1 MKTSLKTGILV
12 VALLTFLVPVFS
24 RANTYFPNVQVH
36 SGNPGTINLAPY
48 TGTTSSVVVLK
59 ITNNGGSN
67 GNLALRKTGDG
78 GTFTVASTHVGG
90 SGALFVN
97 GRSHYLTG
105 VTDTNGSIDI
115 VGSAFTWTVVLEAYT
130 LTSTST
136 GSGSSTPLTQEE
148 FDEMLDTSMD
158 TTNSVMTLLGGAL
171 LFLGSMGLIM
181 FYFKNR
187 K

>member
-1 MKTSLKTGILV
+1 MHTASKIGLSI
-12 VALLTFLVPVFS
+12 VALLTFIWPIFS
-24 RANTYFPNVQVH
+24 HANTYFPNVQVH

-48 TGTTSSVVVLK
+48 TGTTSSVVLLK
-59 ITNNGGSN
+59 VTNNGGSN
-67 GNLALRKTGDG
+67 GNLGLRKTGDS

-105 VTDTNGSIDI
+105 VTDTSGSIDI

-130 LTSTST
+130 QTSTST
-136 GSGSSTPLTQEE
+136 ESGSSTPLTQEE
-148 FDEMLDTSMD
+148 FDEMLNTSMD
-158 TTNSVMTLLGGAL
+158 QTNLILNLIGGAF
-171 LFLGSMGLIM
+171 LFLAAMGIIM
-181 FYFKNR
+181 FYFKMR